1 MTSLVGCPCMDV
13 ISTPQSEQCA
23 FFAKRKKSF
32 FLKFIIKLTLCG
44 RLKSQTSISNI
55 GWVNSQGCHFLAF
68 LIWLM
73 PFFQLDKNWKT
84 FSDFIYCGWTRFF
97 CRPAITSLPWGMIS
111 MFIPLWVCQLIGAS
125 FETWIWQFIN
135 FFLFIVLF
143 PGTVLFHWPCL
154 ILTLQCLLNL

>member
-1 MTSLVGCPCMDV
+1 MTSLVGCPRMDV

-97 CRPAITSLPWGMIS
+97 VDPPS
-111 MFIPLWVCQLIGAS
+111 
-125 FETWIWQFIN
+125 
-135 FFLFIVLF
+135 
-143 PGTVLFHWPCL
+143 HPCL
-154 ILTLQCLLNL
+154 EAWFQRLYPFEYASLLVPVLKLESGNLLTFFYLLCYFQEPYFFIGLA